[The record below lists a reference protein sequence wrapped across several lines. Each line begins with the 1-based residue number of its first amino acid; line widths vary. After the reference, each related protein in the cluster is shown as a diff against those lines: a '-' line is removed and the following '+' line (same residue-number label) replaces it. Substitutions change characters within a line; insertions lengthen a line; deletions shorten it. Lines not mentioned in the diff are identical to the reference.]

1 MVRKYPDCLFVN
13 IDCLTYAGNLS
24 NLVGLEQAGNY
35 RFEKIDIR
43 DNQAL
48 AACFEKY
55 QFDALIHLAAESHVD
70 RSITG
75 PADFIETNIGG
86 TFNLLEIIRR
96 TTQDGSSFR
105 LHHISTD
112 EVFGSLG
119 PKGYFTEK
127 SAYRP
132 NSPYSASKAAS
143 DLLVRSYHKTYGLDV
158 VTTNCSNNYGPY
170 QFPEKLI
177 PLIINNARNGKPLP
191 VYGDGK
197 QIRDWLFVTDHCEAI
212 DLVFHKGIAGETYC
226 IGGHNE
232 MENISIV
239 RLICKLLTQRLG
251 CQPLDRLIQFVTD
264 RPGHDR
270 RYAIDASYIKSQLGW
285 EPRFTF
291 ETGIKMTL
299 DWYLENQAWL
309 ENCVSGEYRK
319 YYETTYSNR

>member
-1 MVRKYPDCLFVN
+1 
-13 IDCLTYAGNLS
+13 
-24 NLVGLEQAGNY
+24 
-35 RFEKIDIR
+35 
-43 DNQAL
+43 
-48 AACFEKY
+48 
-55 QFDALIHLAAESHVD
+55 
-70 RSITG
+70 G

-86 TFNLLEIIRR
+86 TFNILEIIRR
-96 TTQDGSSFR
+96 ITQDGSPFR

-119 PKGYFTEK
+119 PEGYFTEE

-132 NSPYSASKAAS
+132 NSPYSASKASS
-143 DLLVRSYHKTYGLDV
+143 DLLVRAYHKTYGLDV
-158 VTTNCSNNYGPY
+158 VTTYCSNNYGLY

-177 PLIINNARNGKPLP
+177 PLIINNARTGKPLP

-197 QIRDWLFVTDHCEAI
+197 QIRDWLYVIDHCEAI
-212 DLVFHKGIAGETYC
+212 DLVFHKGVAGETYC

-232 MENISIV
+232 MENIQIV
-239 RLICKLLTQRLG
+239 RLICKLLTERLG

-270 RYAIDASYIKSQLGW
+270 RYAIDASHIKNQLGW

-291 ETGIKMTL
+291 ETGIQMTL